1 MFKKKTAIKIGLDLG
16 SSSIK
21 IVRMAYYD
29 KGFVIQN
36 FILKDIPRSNENISS
51 LLKDSLDELKASN
64 TAINIS
70 LSGQN
75 VITRYVTLPVM
86 SKDEF
91 KKALK
96 FEVHKYMPFSIEE
109 VNYDG
114 YILRQDL
121 PDNKMLVLIAAA
133 KKDFLSERLKLIQDL
148 GLNVGIVDIDSLALI
163 NAFNFSYSQDETL
176 AHKTIALLNIGA
188 AITNVNILEAGK
200 PCLSRDINIAGD
212 NFTNK
217 IADELG
223 VDVKT
228 AKDLKTTQEKEALN
242 KIKPSIDTVLSQLAN
257 EVRSSFDYYESQ
269 SVTSVEKIFVSG
281 GGSLLSGL
289 VDNLSHLL
297 GVEIQTWDALK
308 NFEYADGLN
317 IEKIKAKSAQLAV
330 AVGLAMR

>member
-1 MFKKKTAIKIGLDLG
+1 MFKKRSNIKTGLDLG
-16 SSSIK
+16 SSSMK

-29 KGFVIQN
+29 KGFIIQN
-36 FILKDIPRSNENISS
+36 FILKDIPSLNENISS
-51 LLKDSLDELKASN
+51 LLKDSLDELKAPN

-75 VITRYVTLPVM
+75 VITRYVTMPVM

-96 FEVHKYMPFSIEE
+96 FEVYKYMPFSIEE

-200 PCLSRDINIAGD
+200 PCLSRDIHIAGD

-297 GVEIQTWDALK
+297 GMEIQTWDALK
-308 NFEYADGLN
+308 NFEFAEGLD